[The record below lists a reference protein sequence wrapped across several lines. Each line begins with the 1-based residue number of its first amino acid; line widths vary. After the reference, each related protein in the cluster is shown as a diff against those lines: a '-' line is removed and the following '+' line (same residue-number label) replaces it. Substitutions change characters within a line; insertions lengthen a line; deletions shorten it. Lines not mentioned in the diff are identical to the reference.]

1 MGNSDVVAAF
11 GNTYVFYGKAA
22 FYPAETSTWN
32 PMERFA
38 GKGSGNRRNLS
49 IFSAR
54 DSVGGDDWNWKYHRD
69 FHGDRDWRTGSDFLV
84 LDHRCLR
91 NRNLLCGVLFVSTF
105 PGAKG
110 RWILYWRTDVC
121 DGACASSKS
130 AAIVFALAV
139 VLVSF
144 GMGSSVQS
152 HSIAVAVNE
161 HWTIDPKVIGILL
174 GIVILGGV
182 DKITKVCTW
191 LVPFMSCFFLGGC
204 LFLVW
209 KNRDVFLET
218 IRLIVTSAF
227 SARSAAG
234 GVAGVTVM
242 TGLRIGVARG
252 LFTSEAGLGSIPIS
266 AAAAQTKS
274 AYRQSLVSMT
284 GVFWDTVVMCA
295 VTGIAIIGCMIKEPA
310 RYLQAA
316 DDRLCFLAFENLPF
330 RGSEMLSVSLV
341 LFAFATII
349 GWSYYGERAVE
360 YLGKGRGIRLYRI
373 LYIGSVLIGTILP
386 LEAVWEMSDL
396 FNSLMVLPNVFCL
409 WMLKRYVEW
418 KE

>member
-1 MGNSDVVAAF
+1 
-11 GNTYVFYGKAA
+11 
-22 FYPAETSTWN
+22 
-32 PMERFA
+32 MELEIS
-38 GKGSGNRRNLS
+38 SGFPRRSRLE
-49 IFSAR
+49 
-54 DSVGGDDWNWKYHRD
+54 
-69 FHGDRDWRTGSDFLV
+69 DRGSDFLV

-121 DGACASSKS
+121 DGACASSKKRGDCVRAGS
-130 AAIVFALAV
+130 CAR
-139 VLVSF
+139 LVWD
-144 GMGSSVQS
+144 GEHSVQS
-152 HSIAVAVNE
+152 HSIAAAVNE

-174 GIVILGGV
+174 GGLVGIVILGGV

-242 TGLRIGVARG
+242 TGLNEGVARG

-373 LYIGSVLIGTILP
+373 LYIGFR
-386 LEAVWEMSDL
+386 ADRDDQ
-396 FNSLMVLPNVFCL
+396 SL
-409 WMLKRYVEW
+409 
-418 KE
+418 